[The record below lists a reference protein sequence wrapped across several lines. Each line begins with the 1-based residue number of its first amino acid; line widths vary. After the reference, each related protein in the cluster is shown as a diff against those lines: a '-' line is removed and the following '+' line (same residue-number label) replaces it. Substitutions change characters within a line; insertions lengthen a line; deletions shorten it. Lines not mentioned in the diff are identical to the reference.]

1 MLQGVSGPI
10 RCAKMRNLGIIPLI
24 IWVKELPICG
34 CNGRRFSR
42 FSQLSAIS
50 AQPSA
55 KKNPKSSI
63 PKSPNP
69 SNPQICNLP
78 SHIPHL

>member
-50 AQPSA
+50 ALKSA
-55 KKNPKSSI
+55 ISH
-63 PKSPNP
+63 
-69 SNPQICNLP
+69 LT
-78 SHIPHL
+78 SHIFECISESKV

>member
-55 KKNPKSSI
+55 KKLKSAISH
-63 PKSPNP
+63 
-69 SNPQICNLP
+69 LT
-78 SHIPHL
+78 SHIFECISESKV